1 MIPLGEVF
9 LISNTSVAPSSRS
22 DETFMHYSIP
32 SFDKAESPILQK
44 GRDILSNKFVINQP
58 SILISKLNPRILRVW
73 QVEPLSNVQNV
84 CSTEFIVLRPK
95 DPSIVELPFYYHV
108 FNNTGFQEQ
117 LVLRQSGTTGSRM
130 RVVPEHVLDIPI
142 PLPPLPVQRRIA
154 EILGSVDAVMDSL
167 RLSLDT
173 LTRLE
178 GQIIEHLLSRGIN
191 QSEYG
196 THPSIGSVPTH
207 WSILPLKSV
216 LLKAQYGLSLPL
228 MASKPAN
235 GIPVLRMNN
244 IRHGILDISNVK
256 FLSHIDVTPDYILE
270 DGDVLFNRTNSL
282 DLVGKSAC
290 YHANLIFPLTFAS
303 YLIRLK
309 PNSNAIIGNFLTLFL
324 NSEKG
329 QQQIRQIITPG
340 VSQANISAS
349 NLMEILVPVPPVQE
363 QTKIITFVHAIQKLK
378 ASYSAEKDR
387 ITSLKTALLSMLLT
401 KHPAVE
407 GVTHV

>member
-1 MIPLGEVF
+1 MNRWGPVALGDLSEIIMGQSPPADDIVDYPTGF
-9 LISNTSVAPSSRS
+9 PFYQGKADFGDLYPETTKYCIKAWKVA
-22 DETFMHYSIP
+22 E
-32 SFDKAESPILQK
+32 Q
-44 GRDILSNKFVINQP
+44 GDILITVRAPVGAVNLNASRAVIGRGIASVRPMSKKLHRDFLFQVLRSP
-58 SILISKLNPRILRVW
+58 SIASHWQRIQQGSTFDAINKDSLVSLN
-73 QVEPLSNVQNV
+73 
-84 CSTEFIVLRPK
+84 
-95 DPSIVELPFYYHV
+95 
-108 FNNTGFQEQ
+108 
-117 LVLRQSGTTGSRM
+117 
-130 RVVPEHVLDIPI
+130 I